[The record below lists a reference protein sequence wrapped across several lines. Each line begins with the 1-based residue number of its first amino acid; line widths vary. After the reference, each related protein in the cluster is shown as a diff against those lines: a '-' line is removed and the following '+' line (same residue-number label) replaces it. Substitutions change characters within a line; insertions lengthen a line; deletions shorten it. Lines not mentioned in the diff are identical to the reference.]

1 MLCYSKRYFRLLS
14 DVKGIALISQ
24 SNRNN
29 VIDPLTALSKFMGQY
44 EQFKSSLKNYD
55 IKKHKTNSIESFR
68 ILSASNSDI
77 LDWYGKA
84 HNAVRDNEKLY
95 LELMMVTGVR
105 CTEGILAFNKIIELA
120 GNGKT
125 CRILRC

>member
-1 MLCYSKRYFRLLS
+1 
-14 DVKGIALISQ
+14 LISQ